1 MEILSR
7 CKRHGV
13 RIWNSI
19 CAFVSIQW
27 QRSALGVM
35 LLWCLAVLCLSGFL
49 GGWFDWLLM
58 NNSERVV
65 FIQTCSF
72 LLPSFVYLIKKKSL
86 DSFSVHPIQ
95 KCQLLVIILY
105 SLVVAVGSLFLATLT
120 TLILGDDS
128 NVSYVSVVG
137 GGMTQIGLFAGA
149 IFPALCEEL
158 LMRGAVLTELRPA
171 GRMAPLLSGIFF
183 AMLHGSAANFIG
195 PMLAGWIYG
204 MMTLHYAS
212 IIPAIVAHLV
222 YNTYLLI
229 LGQILMLFTGNDA
242 IFFIY
247 LVNVAILF
255 CSIYGII
262 IYYEKNQLDTPL
274 WRQEKRMPPNGK
286 WLKKTL
292 LSWPFALFCVLFVVR
307 IATGVLL
314 E

>member
-7 CKRHGV
+7 CKKHGV
-13 RIWNSI
+13 RVWNAL
-19 CAFVSIQW
+19 CAFGSAQW
-27 QRSALGVM
+27 QRSALGIM
-35 LLWCLAVLCLSGFL
+35 LLWCLLILCLSGLL
-49 GGWFDWLLM
+49 GDWFDWLLM

-65 FIQTCSF
+65 FIQTAAF
-72 LLPSFVYLIKKKSL
+72 LLPCIIYLIKGKSL
-86 DSFSVHPIQ
+86 ELFSLRSIPRR
-95 KCQLLVIILY
+95 QLLVVILY
-105 SLVVAVGSLFLATLT
+105 SLVIATCSLFLVTLATL
-120 TLILGDDS
+120 IVGSADDD

-137 GGMTQIGLFAGA
+137 GSMTQIGLFAGA

-171 GRMAPLLSGIFF
+171 GRIAALLSGVFF
-183 AMLHGSAANFIG
+183 AMLHGSAANFVG
-195 PMLAGWIYG
+195 PLLAGWVYG
-204 MMTLHYAS
+204 MLTLHYAS
-212 IIPAIVAHLV
+212 IIPAIIAHLV

-229 LGQILMLFTGNDA
+229 LSQMLMLFTGNDV

-274 WRQEKRMPPNGK
+274 WRQDKLELPDGQ

-292 LSWPFALFCVLFVVR
+292 LSWPFALFVVLFIVR
-307 IATGVLL
+307 MVSGLL
-314 E
+314 